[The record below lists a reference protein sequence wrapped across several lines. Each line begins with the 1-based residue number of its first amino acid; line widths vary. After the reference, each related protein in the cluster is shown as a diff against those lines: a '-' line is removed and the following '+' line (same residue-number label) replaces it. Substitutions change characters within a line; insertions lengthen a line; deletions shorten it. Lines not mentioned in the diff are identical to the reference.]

1 MPNCMLSARQ
11 LPHDSWYVGT
21 YITCSMPRN
30 TCMPGILHW
39 IINLLQWTEIWCRV
53 ATNLILAVLFSEKK
67 IVLIPK
73 NLLKFLKKILKKFYK
88 IFKKELFSCFI
99 AARFLPTEGNF
110 TSFRW
115 WESIIKNKKER
126 F

>member
-30 TCMPGILHW
+30 TCMRGILHW

-73 NLLKFLKKILKKFYK
+73 NLLNLNFFFFKFYK
-88 IFKKELFSCFI
+88 NFKKELFSCFI
-99 AARFLPTEGNF
+99 ASRFLPTEGNYKDL
-110 TSFRW
+110 
-115 WESIIKNKKER
+115 SIIKNKKER